1 MTEMGGKKET
11 KLSREK
17 SNSLL
22 YSENCLSRGSNPTS
36 HLNFVSKILLENLS
50 ENTLSMVTLVLSGR
64 TEQLWWRPDGPYS
77 QKYLL
82 TGPLKYLPTSN
93 VGECPVLP
101 IKTEKMSHTVRNQQ
115 SESKEQIILPY
126 FHGSSETELRSR

>member
-1 MTEMGGKKET
+1 MLISWHKVYGCFVLGG
-11 KLSREK
+11 REEC
-17 SNSLL
+17 LWQRL
-22 YSENCLSRGSNPTS
+22 YSL
-36 HLNFVSKILLENLS
+36 
-50 ENTLSMVTLVLSGR
+50 
-64 TEQLWWRPDGPYS
+64 QS

-101 IKTEKMSHTVRNQQ
+101 IKTEKMSHMVRNQQ